1 MNLLWLPITKSMC
14 KHIQGSVYFT
24 DIASV
29 GSVKYAKL
37 HELKKVELNLFV
49 TTLKGKKVMLD
60 DYLMLCSGDA
70 FTGSE
75 LKEMEDPITAAGLLL
90 AQHKATEVR
99 ISYKERLDAIG
110 LEKETVSLD
119 NQKAHGKLLNKS
131 HEVDD
136 LKSELYNLK
145 RVIGSQGAHLDKMLE
160 ENKNLNEEI
169 TSLKTS
175 EHEQKGRA
183 GCLNEDNRILLSCLD
198 DMGSKLE
205 ASEIEKQRLNQSI
218 SSIEESMSK
227 NTCGFYDSG
236 RFIAARLN
244 GVVRVYKSFNEAAV
258 AAAEMPLAY
267 DSGVCVL
274 KIVGETKSTVQVVK
288 V

>member
-145 RVIGSQGAHLDKMLE
+145 CVIESKDAYLDKMLE

-169 TSLKTS
+169 TSRKTS